1 MASCDGHSQ
10 VHSSNVDVISSI
22 RQQGFLKTVDP
33 KNWNTAIYTAVDS
46 VEAKQ
51 LYRRTRCIKGVR
63 HWLLRRG
70 AILAVMDLQ
79 EQAGTE
85 EKEAEELQKQRTR
98 QRCRMLAA
106 MMALR
111 GQHVAVALH
120 GRSVNIDKLL
130 ILFFLPF
137 FLLFAY
143 SVTTTFALRI

>member
-1 MASCDGHSQ
+1 
-10 VHSSNVDVISSI
+10 
-22 RQQGFLKTVDP
+22 
-33 KNWNTAIYTAVDS
+33 
-46 VEAKQ
+46 
-51 LYRRTRCIKGVR
+51 
-63 HWLLRRG
+63 
-70 AILAVMDLQ
+70 MDLQ

-130 ILFFLPF
+130 ILFSLPF
-137 FLLFAY
+137 FLLCLQRYDHVCAAHLGTVFRLSSPSFPRSYFGAGCV
-143 SVTTTFALRI
+143 SAHINGC